1 MPSREAKSE
10 LWNRT
15 TQITLKYFAYDSL
28 EYDFEITHTP
38 FKKIHPPLLIK
49 GFRGWIS

>member
-15 TQITLKYFAYDSL
+15 TQITSKYFAYDRL
-28 EYDFEITHTP
+28 EYDFEITHTQL
-38 FKKIHPPLLIK
+38 KKYILPC
-49 GFRGWIS
+49 